1 MCKERNLEA
10 SPSADLL
17 VRRRPAAVA
26 RPSPKKP
33 AKRLSLGCVK
43 ARINLNEHWDALEEA
58 YLQREAMRSALTAR
72 LVAQRNYRTSAD
84 SISTTT
90 TLSADST
97 TTTLAYSPTTTSPHQ
112 KALALPTVGF
122 VLHTEQKERLS
133 RTLNAL
139 LRICKE
145 RKS

>member
-1 MCKERNLEA
+1 MEA

-17 VRRRPAAVA
+17 VRRRPAAAVA

-72 LVAQRNYRTSAD
+72 LIAQRTYRTSAD
-84 SISTTT
+84 SITTT
-90 TLSADST
+90 TT
-97 TTTLAYSPTTTSPHQ
+97 TTTLAFSPTTTSPHQ

-122 VLHTEQKERLS
+122 VLHAEQKERLS
-133 RTLNAL
+133 KTLNAL

>member
-1 MCKERNLEA
+1 MCKERNLEVSS
-10 SPSADLL
+10 SPDLL
-17 VRRRPAAVA
+17 IRRRPVA
-26 RPSPKKP
+26 PLRPSPKKP
-33 AKRLSLGCVK
+33 RLPRRVVPSTGIVPCG

-72 LVAQRNYRTSAD
+72 LVAQRTYRR
-84 SISTTT
+84 
-90 TLSADST
+90 SADST
-97 TTTLAYSPTTTSPHQ
+97 TTTTTLAFSPTTSPHQ
-112 KALALPTVGF
+112 KALASPPVGF
-122 VLHTEQKERLS
+122 FLHTEQKERLS

>member
-1 MCKERNLEA
+1 MEA

-33 AKRLSLGCVK
+33 AKRLSLGCVN

-72 LVAQRNYRTSAD
+72 LVAQRTYRTSAD
-84 SISTTT
+84 SIT
-90 TLSADST
+90 T
-97 TTTLAYSPTTTSPHQ
+97 TTTLAFSPATTSPHQ
-112 KALALPTVGF
+112 KALALPNVGF

-133 RTLNAL
+133 KTLNAL

>member
-1 MCKERNLEA
+1 MPC
-10 SPSADLL
+10 
-17 VRRRPAAVA
+17 
-26 RPSPKKP
+26 
-33 AKRLSLGCVK
+33 G

-72 LVAQRNYRTSAD
+72 LVAQRTYRTTATSAD

-90 TLSADST
+90 TLAF
-97 TTTLAYSPTTTSPHQ
+97 SPATTSPHQQ

-122 VLHTEQKERLS
+122 VLHAEQKERLS
-133 RTLNAL
+133 KTLNAL

>member
-1 MCKERNLEA
+1 MCKERNMEV
-10 SPSADLL
+10 SPPILT
-17 VRRRPAAVA
+17 VRRPAL

-33 AKRLSLGCVK
+33 RLPRRVVPCG

-58 YLQREAMRSALTAR
+58 YLQREAMRSAITAR
-72 LVAQRNYRTSAD
+72 LIAQRTYRTTATSAD
-84 SISTTT
+84 SVTTT
-90 TLSADST
+90 TTSAF
-97 TTTLAYSPTTTSPHQ
+97 SPTTSPHQ

-133 RTLNAL
+133 KTLNAL